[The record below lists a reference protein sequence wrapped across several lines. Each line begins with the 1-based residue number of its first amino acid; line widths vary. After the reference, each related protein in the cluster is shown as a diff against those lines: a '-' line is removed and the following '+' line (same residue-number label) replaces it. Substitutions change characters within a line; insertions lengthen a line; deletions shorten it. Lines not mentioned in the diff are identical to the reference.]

1 MFLGMTFLSRKHIEH
16 IIARTYEPSSTIIK
30 TRQNQKKTCFDMFRM
45 VPYRAIMA
53 SLNHHPLPSL
63 RTPTKRLRGSRTH
76 RPTWPRVG
84 TAQGTRA
91 PSPWGGDASNM
102 QPYGDLTVL
111 YIDIYIYK
119 YTHIHTYIHTY
130 VHTYI
135 TLHYITLH
143 DMT

>member
-1 MFLGMTFLSRKHIEH
+1 
-16 IIARTYEPSSTIIK
+16 
-30 TRQNQKKTCFDMFRM
+30 MFRM
-45 VPYRAIMA
+45 VPYRAIMT

-63 RTPTKRLRGSRTH
+63 RTPTKRLRRSRTH

-111 YIDIYIYK
+111 YIDIYIY
-119 YTHIHTYIHTY
+119 I
-130 VHTYI
+130 
-135 TLHYITLH
+135 
-143 DMT
+143 